1 MADTFNTEQRSQIMR
16 SVKSIRN
23 KSTEQKLISFFKEN
37 NINGWRRSFK
47 LFGKPDIVFPSFRIA
62 IFTDGCF
69 WHGHDCRNTKPKTN
83 ESYWKA
89 KIEKNKTRDQSVSK
103 VLQEKGWEVI
113 RIWECS
119 LKDTS
124 KLVSIQNKLQQC
136 ITSRQSGNSGIT
148 RYLTFTEPVNID
160 QIEK

>member
-37 NINGWRRSFK
+37 NIKGWRRSFK
-47 LFGKPDIVFPSFRIA
+47 LFGKPDIVFPSLRIV

-83 ESYWKA
+83 EFYWKT
-89 KIEKNKTRDQSVSK
+89 KIEKNKNRDQSVSK
-103 VLQEKGWEVI
+103 VLKEKGWEVI

-119 LKDTS
+119 INDTS
-124 KLVSIQNKLQQC
+124 TLVSIQKKLQRRL
-136 ITSRQSGNSGIT
+136 TARQLDNYGVI
-148 RYLTFTEPVNID
+148 
-160 QIEK
+160 